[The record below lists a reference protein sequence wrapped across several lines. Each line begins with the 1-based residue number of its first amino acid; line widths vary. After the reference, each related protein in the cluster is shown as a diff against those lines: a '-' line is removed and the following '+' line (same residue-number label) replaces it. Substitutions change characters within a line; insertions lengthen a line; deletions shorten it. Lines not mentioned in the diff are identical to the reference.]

1 MALTQMRP
9 TLSLV
14 ETFFLAKYLETLVN
28 VEKYVYWSSLKPFA
42 TIDWLSFFYIN

>member
-28 VEKYVYWSSLKPFA
+28 VDKYVYWSSFKAFRDYRLVILF
-42 TIDWLSFFYIN
+42 LY